1 MGINIY
7 QRMLDEM
14 QLFGYCDA
22 DWEEDV
28 VEFKS
33 TSRYFFKLVGGIVS
47 WRRSN
52 PPFPYQVLKQN
63 MW

>member
-1 MGINIY
+1 MGMKICE
-7 QRMLDEM
+7 RMLDAM

-33 TSRYFFKLVGGIVS
+33 TSRYCFK
-47 WRRSN
+47 
-52 PPFPYQVLKQN
+52 
-63 MW
+63 